1 MPDSPAHIEGKF
13 YIDPDGKLAVVK
25 RDYQTMQVG
34 KTKDK
39 KEKGVVVEEGK
50 PIFEAVPVSDLY
62 DAPSRL
68 TGQQEN
74 RVRAMMTI
82 HDRARELLYS
92 ERTGEPEED
101 VESKRAQLRA
111 MHTEFVR
118 RFGGLN
124 SPQNINLFKQDPGAL
139 FIQSLERQR
148 GGTWYG
154 ADIFTR
160 RQLQSVR
167 RAPVQTPTDAMTTV
181 MDELGKLDFDRMGKL
196 LDRPAESVRTDLAN
210 QGYIYHDPVNNTW
223 ETSDV
228 YLAGSVRGKLDAARD
243 ATTGD
248 SAYNKNVEELE
259 KHQPDRLRAREIS
272 IHLGAPWIP
281 DDLITQWYRDTV
293 DPNGDG
299 AMRHQFDP
307 VLGQW
312 VKTQRP
318 THRSIAAQA
327 WGTTERTSEQ
337 ILDAV
342 MANRIIEV
350 KTKGEDGRSRKDP
363 AATLA
368 AQTQAQRMRNS
379 FENWVKGNSD
389 RADGIEDIYNTKMN
403 DIRIRTYEGSH
414 QTFPGMETEWQRKI
428 HPHQSDAVF
437 RTVQDGTA
445 LLAHEVGFGKTLSM
459 VASAME
465 RRRLELSDKPIFV
478 MPKNVHAQTR
488 NEFLRYYPDAK
499 VLFPEDGAFTGTNK
513 ANFLSRARD
522 GDWDAVILTMEQF
535 KAIPVRPEVSV
546 WWQEDRVN
554 ELEHHREELDSKFQA
569 TKPWEDAHDQLERGI
584 TKIDGALDV
593 ERERLG
599 KERQDADDHNKF
611 DGSQHMIYFE
621 DLGVDQLYVDEADNY
636 KNLGYNTKLGNI
648 KGLPNSD
655 SDRSWDMFMKA
666 QIVQGNARSTAAQAD
681 PSTFSRRGVVFATG
695 TPVANTVAETWT
707 MMRYLQLD
715 ELRKRDMHNFDSWA
729 ANYGKVVTDIE
740 QTPQGTYRETSRF
753 ASFHNLPELSKLFQ
767 RVSDVRVASEV
778 PKMLAVQPRLIDD
791 RGNPRRITVKAPAY
805 PALQAYV
812 KDLDARADAIADNDP
827 REVPASDGGTVP
839 DNMLKLSGDARRASL
854 DIRMVNWPGHMREA
868 QEPNPSGK
876 IPMAVE
882 NIAKVYN
889 EEAEDK
895 GVQIVFLDLGTPRAD
910 SGKDKSATADGGDD
924 GEVAMS
930 QEDNEVLKDAY
941 RLVREGLAQRGVSD
955 DQIAFIHDYTSN
967 EARATLFD
975 KIRQGDIRV
984 LVGSTAKV
992 GVGVNIQDR
1001 AAAIHHID
1009 VPWRPRD
1016 LEQREGR
1023 IVRQGN
1029 HVYGP
1034 VIDEATGEVIHP
1046 GRGVKIYQYVQEGSF
1061 DEFMW
1066 QGVEKKGIAIKALMK
1081 RNIKQREIEDVDP
1094 LVMGAAEAKALSS
1107 GDKRVGR
1114 LVDIKQKI
1122 TKLRLERSSYD
1133 STKFNADEQVAQ
1145 LESRL
1150 ATTEE
1155 MVPKLRQDSEL
1166 AIELTKTEA
1175 VLGADGQP
1183 TKDRDGKPILRDVHP
1198 FTAAVTTA
1206 AGREPF
1212 NDRMEAGAALVN
1224 AIKDHRTTGEWKTL
1238 GDFHG
1243 LKVEA
1248 YNGGNAHQLALTNPE
1263 TGIRHESSQLTADTI
1278 APRGVMSRLD
1288 NVLDGMIGAADDTE
1302 DRLGTIQE
1310 QLTFYKTTS
1319 DQPFERAEELGDI
1332 EAQADLIQEHL
1343 TGSPDATAEEVRELL
1358 GDVQTDVTSDNPSV
1372 NPDYNPPK
1380 TRTDVIELQEQLR
1393 DATAKARAMDDE
1405 VAKDER
1411 VEIAPVGDVDLG
1423 TVDPGPD
1430 EPVVRDPADRP
1441 TPTGK
1446 NPYPKCL
1453 CGCGSD
1459 NNPGSRFKPGH
1470 DAKAGGILKKVAAGT
1485 LDASAIPQVL
1495 LEAAQNNPDLVIH
1508 GHTANEILTTGG
1520 REPHPSSQD
1529 VVSEPHSPPPTTR
1542 TESGEGLGIPSAD
1555 VADIATDAAS
1565 DAIALGADQAEV
1577 ELTDNVTGETTT
1589 ISVKKEP
1596 DGDFK
1601 IQPTA
1606 SNLFPYCLCGCGAE
1620 TSSKATSKF
1629 KMGHDSKAGGLLKK
1643 VAAGTLDAS
1652 AIPQVLL
1659 EAAQN
1664 NPDLVIHG
1672 HTANEILEVSGQ
1684 GSTDTPNTGDEPA
1697 SISADV
1703 PASNPIERDQST
1715 MTLPKPKP
1723 VARPRP
1729 KVDPDDDGPPEKF
1742 LREASSAPGAT
1753 ATPDLDLDI
1762 DLGDDGD
1769 GTVIRRKDD
1778 FDYEDEDGDEVK
1790 DEDGDDNLDDID
1802 VKYDDTIAR
1811 KYESSISSSYSADE
1825 DEDEDDDDDGDDDD
1839 YDYSSGYHY
1848 GQDVSPVVIKEPV
1861 ASVREPQPSASTDTL
1876 VGKSIPFRI
1885 VPVVEDEDEDDNA
1898 PYQSKLKANEA
1909 DNMMGR
1915 AAERIADDLNEDKA
1929 ANGVAVI
1936 TAETLDAI
1944 ILEETKDEGLLEGAP
1959 SAGPTGVG
1967 ISLENIPDA
1976 PTPSVK
1982 VDDIVVDTVQ
1992 KDRGYDKSIVDTGAR
2007 GGYASSDPKYQQRG
2021 GRGKYDF
2028 RK

>member
-1 MPDSPAHIEGKF
+1 MPDSPAQIEGQF
-13 YIDPDGKLAVVK
+13 YIDPDGKLAVAK

-62 DAPSRL
+62 DAPARL

-82 HDRARELLYS
+82 RDRARELLYS
-92 ERTGEPEED
+92 ERTGESEED

-139 FIQSLERQR
+139 FVQSLERQR

-167 RAPVQTPTDAMTTV
+167 QAPVQTPTDAMTTV
-181 MDELGKLDFDRMGKL
+181 MDELGKLDFDRMGEL

-210 QGYIYHDPVNNTW
+210 QGYIYHNPTTDVW
-223 ETSDV
+223 ETSDI

-248 SAYNKNVEELE
+248 SAYSKNVEELE
-259 KHQPDRLRAREIS
+259 KHQPERLRAHEIS

-281 DDLITQWYRDTV
+281 DELITQWYQEVV
-293 DPNGDG
+293 DPNGNG
-299 AMRHQFDP
+299 VMRHQFDP
-307 VLGQW
+307 ILGQW

-318 THRSIAAQA
+318 IHRSVAAKA

-350 KTKGEDGRSRKDP
+350 KPKGEDGKSHKDP

-368 AQTQAQRMRNS
+368 AQMQAQRMRNS
-379 FENWVKGNSD
+379 FEQWIKGDSD
-389 RADGIEDIYNTKMN
+389 RADSIEDIYNTKMN

-465 RRRLELSDKPIFV
+465 RRRLELSNKPIFV
-478 MPKNVHAQTR
+478 MPKNVHTQTR

-499 VLFPEDGAFTGTNK
+499 VLFPEDGAFAGANK

-522 GDWDAVILTMEQF
+522 GDWDAIILTMEQF

-554 ELEHHREELDSKFQA
+554 ELERRREELDTKFQA

-584 TKIDGALDV
+584 TKIDEALEV
-593 ERERLG
+593 ERNRLG
-599 KERQDADDHNKF
+599 KEQQDADDHNKLE
-611 DGSQHMIYFE
+611 GSQRVVYFE

-636 KNLGYNTKLGNI
+636 KNLGYNTKMGNI

-655 SDRSWDMFMKA
+655 SDRSWDMFMKT

-681 PSTFSRRGVVFATG
+681 PGTFSRRGVVFATG

-729 ANYGKVVTDIE
+729 ANYGKVITDIE
-740 QTPQGTYRETSRF
+740 QTPQGTYRDTSRF

-812 KDLDARADAIADNDP
+812 KDLDARADAIAAGEP
-827 REVPASDGGTVP
+827 QEVPSSDGETVK
-839 DNMLKLSGDARRASL
+839 DNMLKLSGDARRAAL
-854 DIRMVNWPGHMREA
+854 DIRMVNWPSHMREV

-876 IPMAVE
+876 ISMAVE

-895 GVQIVFLDLGTPRAD
+895 GIQIVFLDIGTPRAD
-910 SGKDKSATADGGDD
+910 SGKDKSTTADARSDD
-924 GEVAMS
+924 DEVVMS
-930 QEDNEVLKDAY
+930 QEDNEVLRDVY
-941 RLVREGLAQRGVSD
+941 RLVREGLAQRDIPD

-984 LVGSTAKV
+984 LVGSTSKV

-1023 IVRQGN
+1023 IIRQGN

-1046 GRGVKIYQYVQEGSF
+1046 GRGVKIYQYAQEGSF

-1094 LVMGAAEAKALSS
+1094 LVMDAAETKALSS
-1107 GDKRVGR
+1107 GDKRVAR
-1114 LVDIKQKI
+1114 LVNIKQKI
-1122 TKLRLERSSYD
+1122 SKLWRERSLHD
-1133 STKFNADEQVAQ
+1133 SIKFDADEQVAQ

-1150 ATTEE
+1150 IATKDL
-1155 MVPKLRQDSEL
+1155 VPKLRQDSEL
-1166 AIELTKTEA
+1166 AIELTKTEM
-1175 VLGADGQP
+1175 VIGADGQP
-1183 TKDRDGKPILRDVHP
+1183 AKDRDGKLIVRDVHP
-1198 FTAAVTTA
+1198 FTATVN
-1206 AGREPF
+1206 REVIT
-1212 NDRMEAGAALVN
+1212 DRMEAGTALVN
-1224 AIKDHRTTGEWKTL
+1224 AIKAHQTIGEWKTL
-1238 GDFHG
+1238 GEFHG

-1248 YNGGNAHQLALTNPE
+1248 YNGGNAHQLAITNPE

-1278 APRGVMSRLD
+1278 VPRGVMSRLD
-1288 NVLDGMIGAADDTE
+1288 NVLDSMIGAADVTE

-1310 QLTFYKTTS
+1310 ELTFYKTTS
-1319 DQPFERAEELGDI
+1319 DKPFERAEELGDI

-1343 TGSPDATAEEVRELL
+1343 TGSPDATAEEVQELL
-1358 GDVQTDVTSDNPSV
+1358 GDVQTDVSSSNLPI

-1380 TRTDVIELQEQLR
+1380 TRTDVMELQGQLR
-1393 DATAKARAMDDE
+1393 EATAKARAMDDE
-1405 VAKDER
+1405 VAEDER
-1411 VEIAPVGDVDLG
+1411 IEIAPVGDVDLG
-1423 TVDPGPD
+1423 TVDLGPD

-1446 NPYPKCL
+1446 NPYPQCL
-1453 CGCGSD
+1453 CGCGID
-1459 NNPGSRFKPGH
+1459 NTPGSRFKPGH
-1470 DAKAGGILKKVAAGT
+1470 DARVKGIINKIKDGR
-1485 LDASAIPQVL
+1485 LDASALPSVL
-1495 LEAAQNNPDLVIH
+1495 LEAAEGNPELKVAAY
-1508 GHTANEILTTGG
+1508 TANDILTIGG
-1520 REPHPSSQD
+1520 KDPHPPFQD
-1529 VVSEPHSPPPTTR
+1529 AVSEPRPPEPATT
-1542 TESGEGLGIPSAD
+1542 TDSGAGLDLSSAD
-1555 VADIATDAAS
+1555 VEDVATEMAS
-1565 DAIALGADQAEV
+1565 TANAVGAEEAVV
-1577 ELTDNVTGETTT
+1577 EFKDDDTGETTT
-1589 ISVKKEP
+1589 IEVKKDE
-1596 DGDFK
+1596 DGDHK
-1601 IQPTA
+1601 IQSTIGNPY
-1606 SNLFPYCLCGCGAE
+1606 PYCLCGCGA
-1620 TSSKATSKF
+1620 TNKPKSRF
-1629 KMGHDSKAGGLLKK
+1629 KPGHDARLKGIIAK
-1643 VAAGTLDAS
+1643 VKDGRLDAS
-1652 AIPQVLL
+1652 AIPDVLL
-1659 EAAQN
+1659 EAAEN
-1664 NPDLVIHG
+1664 NPELKVASY
-1672 HTANEILEVSGQ
+1672 TADDMLEIGGQ
-1684 GSTDTPNTGDEPA
+1684 RTPSQEAPTADIQTETQPSEPSTIQTT
-1697 SISADV
+1697 
-1703 PASNPIERDQST
+1703 T
-1715 MTLPKPKP
+1715 TLPKPKP

-1729 KVDPDDDGPPEKF
+1729 KVDPDDEGPPEEF
-1742 LREASSAPGAT
+1742 LREARSVPGTT
-1753 ATPDLDLDI
+1753 ATPDLDMDI

-1778 FDYEDEDGDEVK
+1778 FDYEDDDEVK
-1790 DEDGDDNLDDID
+1790 DKGGDDNLDDID

-1811 KYESSISSSYSADE
+1811 KYESRVSAKYDV
-1825 DEDEDDDDDGDDDD
+1825 DDDDDDVGYDDDDDEDDDDDYFKG
-1839 YDYSSGYHY
+1839 HY
-1848 GQDVSPVVIKEPV
+1848 GEGVSSRVSREP
-1861 ASVREPQPSASTDTL
+1861 AAPVREPQPSASTDTL
-1876 VGKSIPFRI
+1876 VGKSIPFR
-1885 VPVVEDEDEDDNA
+1885 VRTVVEDDDDEDDNA
-1898 PYQSKLKANEA
+1898 PYRGGLKAGEA
-1909 DNMMGR
+1909 DDMIGR
-1915 AAERIADDLNEDKA
+1915 AAERIADDLNEDKE
-1929 ANGVAVI
+1929 NKGVAVI

-1944 ILEETKDEGLLEGAP
+1944 IVEETKDEGLLEGTP
-1959 SAGPTGVG
+1959 STGPTGPG

-1982 VDDIVVDTVQ
+1982 VDDVVVDTGS

-2007 GGYASSDPKYQQRG
+2007 GGYASSDSKYQQRG